1 MHVRPPRAPADIL
14 SDSDP
19 ERREMIEIVDDHEKS
34 VAAPD
39 DLTTPSRLTI
49 YHSAPAQQLLIFIG
63 RGAPLDIVPGR
74 PKLPHQ
80 AAGSRRILA
89 LRRWDRKHC

>member
-1 MHVRPPRAPADIL
+1 ML
-14 SDSDP
+14 
-19 ERREMIEIVDDHEKS
+19 DHGAITAKQ
-34 VAAPD
+34 V
-39 DLTTPSRLTI
+39 
-49 YHSAPAQQLLIFIG
+49 LIFIG